1 MNNEFKKKGVR
12 AIKRLKRMKIVALVV
27 VILVFCVSI
36 TAPTLSKYVGSTNVT
51 YNEKTD
57 LDYTVNSVFVVTGQ
71 EELFAAINQG
81 YTYVQLSKD
90 IENPLII
97 TQQSANLEADLIL
110 DLNGIE
116 IQRNGPEPI
125 LNIGPG
131 VKLTVTDSS
140 SEQTGGLYN
149 PVGSVFNITGGTLS
163 VVTGNFESGPRYSEY
178 LSYNQDIMSS
188 NPSTERTIIEGEPQ
202 RVNLVINT
210 KVGDSVVP
218 NVYNGRYMPIIRS
231 YPVNT
236 GEIIY
241 THGNLYCDKTV
252 YLKSDKSISFGVS
265 KPMSLG
271 SDEFFIPK
279 DTYLYYRSDYVSSA
293 GSDLNSP
300 SDADWYYTYYVH
312 QSDYSYAS
320 ADLPADYA
328 INEYMK
334 ITVYAYEN
342 TVESA
347 ASISEPS
354 QYYAAIQMQSGTLE
368 VQTGG
373 FYSYFGLP
381 TTACVNASGGD
392 IKVGEGVFS
401 TRIPDALNTN
411 VLTDKG
417 NDMSAF
423 GASYFESFKW
433 TDPSFGSGSQA
444 GKGQGYCILNH
455 GEATVD
461 IGSGLFCSS
470 NNNILSMQNGNLQIS
485 EGSFYKKQTV
495 EATAIDKI
503 SASAVYMNSGSLSLK
518 NAKFF
523 IEGNYTNGIY
533 STVNTG
539 IGGNSFTVTDTS
551 FTMTNGNNQ
560 TGIRTENGLVQLNS
574 TGSNSKITL
583 NGTDSVGILAENGGS
598 VTVENYD
605 ILLRGRKSVGIK
617 STSGSV
623 DMTGG
628 SITLDSN
635 DFCYGIYA
643 NSNDVI
649 SIKLT
654 GTKIN
659 VGYNDPTSKTGT
671 VAASIGVFMASSN
684 NASRII
690 LDGAEIKCYEI
701 GISLKG
707 GSLTLEN
714 GGSIRTIKA
723 SAIDL
728 EGGTLTLN
736 DNAGKNAVY
745 TVVSSNTNN
754 SSFLNNYELLVPQLG
769 STMDIATFVPY
780 GNLHGIYVSDGDLIC
795 NGKLDFIHTGLQNS
809 PYTGGVLSAGE
820 QTGEYYYNGL
830 KVRSYAVCVE
840 GGSVEIKKCDIEARS
855 GGGVYCSGGNITMGV
870 SGRTEPFNTLNSEII
885 VNTTG
890 NLVGDIYYPQSD
902 GKYGN
907 WQSRKSLTG
916 GHAVELN
923 GGNIVVYYGSFTA
936 TFGNGLQATGN
947 NTGTGTIKVY
957 GGNFIGN
964 SNGSIASGIGGG
976 GIAINYGLK
985 VIGAATVDIYGG
997 YFDGK
1002 NGGVVIS
1009 GIDRYVSE
1017 TDFGCTAYDN
1027 KANAT
1032 LTKAVVRIYGGEF
1045 GNPNPYDGI
1054 NIYDNAYVVF
1064 GAYTKEEVKAKFN
1077 KTEDNFTL
1085 TDDEKAELLGS
1096 MILYGQSATVA
1107 LNSFGDSEFT
1117 KEVYIFYGDYEYKSD
1132 SHGIYSYGVSKLEAD
1147 ADPYDEI
1154 TEYDFIMEIYN
1165 VEDGMTIVSERGDG
1179 VNFFSDLVYSVER
1192 DGLVF
1197 YDPELYPV
1205 DAY

>member
-1 MNNEFKKKGVR
+1 M
-12 AIKRLKRMKIVALVV
+12 KRVKRIKIVALVV
-27 VILVFCVSI
+27 VILVFCVTI
-36 TAPTLSKYVGSTNVT
+36 TAPTLSKYVGNTDVT
-51 YNEKTD
+51 YNSKTD

-81 YTYVQLSKD
+81 YTYVQLSKE

-140 SEQTGGLYN
+140 AEQTGGLYN

-178 LSYNQDIMSS
+178 LSYNHDILE
-188 NPSTERTIIEGEPQ
+188 NTPSTERTVVENEPQ
-202 RVNLVINT
+202 LVNLVINE
-210 KVGDSVVP
+210 KVGDTVVHHT
-218 NVYNGRYMPIIRS
+218 YNNSYMPIIRS

-241 THGNLYCDKTV
+241 THGNLYCDKSV
-252 YLKSDKSISFGVS
+252 FLASDKSISFGVD
-265 KPMSLG
+265 KPLSLG
-271 SDEFFIPK
+271 TGEFYIPK
-279 DTYLYYRSDYVSSA
+279 DTYLYYRSDKVSSA
-293 GSDLNSP
+293 ASDLNNP
-300 SDADWYYTYYVH
+300 SDASWYYTYYVH
-312 QSDYSYAS
+312 DGTYEYES
-320 ADLPADYA
+320 AALPDDYA
-328 INEYMK
+328 INDYLK

-347 ASISEPS
+347 AEIDVPS
-354 QYYAAIQMQSGTLE
+354 QYYAAIQMQGGTLE

-373 FYSYFGLP
+373 FYSYFGLS
-381 TTACVNASGGD
+381 TTACVNASGGV
-392 IKVGEGVFS
+392 ISVGEGVFS
-401 TRIPDALNTN
+401 SRVPDALNTN
-411 VLTDKG
+411 TLTDKG

-423 GASYFESFKW
+423 GASYFESFIW

-444 GKGQGYCILNH
+444 GQGEGYCILNH

-461 IGSGLFCSS
+461 ISSGLFHSS
-470 NNNILSMQNGNLQIS
+470 NNNILSMQNGVLHIN

-495 EATAIDKI
+495 EATSSDKI
-503 SASAVYMNSGSLSLK
+503 LASAVYMNNGSLSLK

-533 STVNTG
+533 STVNTD
-539 IGGNSFTVTDTS
+539 IPGNSFTVTDTS

-560 TGIRTENGLVQLNS
+560 IGICTEQGMVQLNS
-574 TGSNSKITL
+574 TSGSNSKITL

-598 VTVENYD
+598 VAAKSYD
-605 ILLRGRKSVGIK
+605 ILLRDKNSIGIM

-635 DFCYGIYA
+635 NFCYGIYA
-643 NSNDVI
+643 NSNEII

-654 GTKIN
+654 GTKVN

-684 NASRII
+684 NASQII
-690 LDGAEIKCYEI
+690 LDGADIKSYEI

-707 GSLTLEN
+707 GSLIMEN
-714 GGSIRTIKA
+714 GGVIRTVKA

-754 SSFLNNYELLVPQLG
+754 TSFLNNYNIKVPALG
-769 STMDIATFVPY
+769 SSMDIATFSDY
-780 GNLHGIYVSDGDLIC
+780 DNLHGIYVSGGDLVC
-795 NGKLDFIHTGLQNS
+795 KGKLNFIHTGLQNS
-809 PYTGGVLSAGE
+809 PYTGGVLKAE
-820 QTGEYYYNGL
+820 DQTGEYYYNGL
-830 KVRSYAVCVE
+830 KVRSYAVCVD
-840 GGSVEIKKCDIEARS
+840 GGSVVIEKCNIEARS

-870 SGRTEPFNTLNSEII
+870 GGRTEPIGTLNNEII

-890 NLVGDIYYPQSD
+890 NLVGDIFYPQED
-902 GKYGN
+902 GKYDN
-907 WQSRKSLTG
+907 WRSRKSLTG

-947 NTGTGTIKVY
+947 DTGSGTIKVY

-964 SNGSIASGIGGG
+964 SNGSTPSGIGGG

-985 VIGAATVDIYGG
+985 VIGATTVDIYGG

-1009 GIDRYVSE
+1009 GIDRYAGES
-1017 TDFGCTAYDN
+1017 DFGCTAYDN
-1027 KANAT
+1027 KAHAV

-1045 GNPNPYDGI
+1045 GNPNPWDGI
-1054 NIYDNAYVVF
+1054 NVYDNAYVVF
-1064 GAYTKEEVKAKFN
+1064 GAYTKEEIKAKFN
-1077 KTEDNFTL
+1077 KTEDDFTL
-1085 TDDEKAELLGS
+1085 SDDEKAELVGS
-1096 MILYGQSATVA
+1096 MILYGKSATVA
-1107 LNSFGDSEFT
+1107 LNSLGESDFK
-1117 KEVYIFYGDYEYKSD
+1117 KEVYIFYGDFEYASP
-1132 SHGIYSYGVSKLEAD
+1132 SHGIYSPGVSKLEAD

-1154 TEYDFIMEIYN
+1154 TEYDFILEIYN
-1165 VEDGMTIVSERGDG
+1165 IEDDLSIVSELGDG
-1179 VNFFSDLVYSVER
+1179 ESYFADDIYGVER
-1192 DGLVF
+1192 DGIVF
-1197 YDPELYPV
+1197 YDPAQFPIN
-1205 DAY
+1205 AY